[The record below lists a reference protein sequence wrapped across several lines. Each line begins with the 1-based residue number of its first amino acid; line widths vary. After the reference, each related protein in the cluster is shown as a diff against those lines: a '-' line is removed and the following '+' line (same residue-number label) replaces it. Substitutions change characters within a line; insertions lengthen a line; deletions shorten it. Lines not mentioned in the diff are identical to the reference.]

1 MSRSSARIAVR
12 LGATVVLAAATA
24 AGGVAFSQPAVAAGT
39 PQNYIVLAPQ
49 GQGVA
54 TAVARVQSTGGT
66 VLASYDQIGV
76 LVARSDRTDFA
87 TAVVGGGVQS
97 AAATTGLATR
107 AEGADE
113 ATVAATPDPATTS
126 EPLWPQQWDMRAIQ
140 VAEAHSVT
148 IGSRNVVVGVL
159 DSGVDGT
166 HPDLAS
172 QVDASL
178 SASLPRR
185 RRRPVVR
192 RVAADRHRPRHARR
206 RHDRRRPQRHRHRRR
221 RARRATGLGEGR
233 Q

>member
-1 MSRSSARIAVR
+1 MSRSSARVAVR

-24 AGGVAFSQPAVAAGT
+24 VGGVALSQPAVAAGT

-148 IGSRNVVVGVL
+148 IGSPNVVVGVL
-159 DSGVDGT
+159 DSGVDAT
-166 HPDLAS
+166 HPDLAG

-178 SASLPRR
+178 SASCVGGVADPSFAAWQPTSMTTARTSPARSAPPATASASSASRPASDWPR
-185 RRRPVVR
+185 
-192 RVAADRHRPRHARR
+192 
-206 RHDRRRPQRHRHRRR
+206 
-221 RARRATGLGEGR
+221 
-233 Q
+233 